1 VNQVDSASS
10 THKRRSQDDTQQTQ
24 EKGSSVSIEIVV
36 IAFTA
41 LLVVIGHGVHAKMAR
56 DAQHA
61 ENDHDRFTAEVERE
75 REGSHV
81 FLQRICAQYAAGSE
95 IFMRIIPYNRGF
107 CRLVNQLFPK
117 LAEDNYGS
125 TLLHPPS
132 EQLVRHANDFLN
144 DERLASA
151 EPVFHPLTRRR
162 RDDR

>member
-1 VNQVDSASS
+1 
-10 THKRRSQDDTQQTQ
+10 
-24 EKGSSVSIEIVV
+24 
-36 IAFTA
+36 
-41 LLVVIGHGVHAKMAR
+41 
-56 DAQHA
+56 
-61 ENDHDRFTAEVERE
+61 
-75 REGSHV
+75 
-81 FLQRICAQYAAGSE
+81 
-95 IFMRIIPYNRGF
+95 MRIIPYNRGF